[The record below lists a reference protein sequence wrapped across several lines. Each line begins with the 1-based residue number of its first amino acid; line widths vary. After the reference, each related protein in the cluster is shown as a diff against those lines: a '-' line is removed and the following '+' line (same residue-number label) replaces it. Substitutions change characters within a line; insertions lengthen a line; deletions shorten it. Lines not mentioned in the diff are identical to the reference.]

1 MASPGLGLSH
11 WSLKRVQ
18 QVLGLS
24 RRVIA
29 ALVAQGFVRPER
41 GPRNQLRFTF
51 QDMVLLRTAHS
62 LRRGHVPP
70 RRILRALSVLR
81 RDLPATVPLSGLRI
95 SAQGS
100 AVMVRDAQGPRDAAS
115 GQFLLDFE
123 LQQDGEDHFAVVE
136 LLVSPMP
143 DAATQADQAE
153 EAFGRGE
160 ALEAE
165 DRLGAMLAYREAIA
179 LNPRCVNAYVNLG
192 AILCEDGACEAA
204 AEVFAAALAHGVAD
218 PLLHFNHGIVL
229 EDAGR
234 PHEAA
239 DSYRAA
245 LGLRPELADA
255 HHNLGLL
262 LDRLGD
268 PQGALRHLNAYRRLD
283 AGIDAA

>member
-1 MASPGLGLSH
+1 MASAGPGLSY

-29 ALVAQGFVRPER
+29 ALVAEGFVRPER

-81 RDLPATVPLSGLRI
+81 RDLPAAVPLSGLRI

-100 AVMVRDAQGPRDAAS
+100 DVMVRDAQGPRDAAS

-123 LQQDGEDHFAVVE
+123 LQQDGEDQFAVVE
-136 LLVSPMP
+136 LLVSPVP
-143 DAATQADQAE
+143 DAATQAA
-153 EAFGRGE
+153 EAFLRGE

-179 LNPRCVNAYVNLG
+179 LDPRCVNAYVNLG

-204 AEVFAAALAHGVAD
+204 AEVFAAALAHGVTD

-245 LGLRPELADA
+245 LGLRPDLADA

>member
-1 MASPGLGLSH
+1 MASAGPGLSH

-29 ALVAQGFVRPER
+29 ALVAQGFVRPDR

-81 RDLPATVPLSGLRI
+81 RDLPAAVPLSGLRI

-100 AVMVRDAQGPRDAAS
+100 DVMVRDAQGPRDAAS

-123 LQQDGEDHFAVVE
+123 LQQDGEDQFAVVE
-136 LLVSPMP
+136 LPVNPVP
-143 DAATQADQAE
+143 DAATQAQ

-179 LNPRCVNAYVNLG
+179 LDPRCVNAYVNLG

-239 DSYRAA
+239 DSYRSA
-245 LGLRPELADA
+245 LGLRPDLADA

-283 AGIDAA
+283 AGSDAA